1 MRVSASLTR
10 LVTKLH
16 TKNWPDEQIRSLLV
30 NVPAEIVEK
39 LLAATEVSGQ

>member
-10 LVTKLH
+10 LVTMLR

-30 NVPAEIVEK
+30 NVPTKFVDQ
-39 LLAATEVSGQ
+39 LLNNKDDQ